1 MTATYSSLSLIL
13 LGPPGS
19 GKTTQARALAA
30 AYQLPLISTRA
41 MLEAEIASGSPLGH
55 QIEREA
61 MERGELISDRVMTGM
76 ILQRL
81 DREDCRRGFILDGYP
96 RTVEQAALLDVILAE
111 LGRSIDRVVLL
122 DVAEDVGSE
131 RLASS
136 EEAQAIRERYRI
148 WRANAPALIESYRH
162 RGLLLEVDGNRS
174 DDEVRNSVMQVVGAP
189 VGA

>member
-19 GKTTQARALAA
+19 GKTTQARALAE
-30 AYQLPLISTRA
+30 AYQLPLISTRE
-41 MLEAEIASGSPLGH
+41 MLQSE
-55 QIEREA
+55 IERGSSLGRQVELEA
-61 MERGELISDRVMTGM
+61 MERGELIPDRVMSAI

-96 RTVEQAALLDVILAE
+96 RTAEQGALLDVILAE

-122 DVAEDVGSE
+122 DVAEDVGLE
-131 RLASS
+131 RLQGI
-136 EEAQAIRERYRI
+136 EEPDTIRERFRVWRENSPAVVQAYR
-148 WRANAPALIESYRH
+148 S
-162 RGLLLEVDGNRS
+162 RGVLLEVDGSRS
-174 DDEVRNSVMQVVGAP
+174 DDEVRDSVLQAVGAP

>member
-19 GKTTQARALAA
+19 GKTTQAKALAE
-30 AYQLPLISTRA
+30 AYQLPLISTRE
-41 MLEAEIASGSPLGH
+41 MLQAEIERGSPLGR
-55 QIEREA
+55 QVERAA
-61 MERGELISDRVMTGM
+61 MERGELVSDRVMSAI

-96 RTVEQAALLDVILAE
+96 RTANQGALLDGILAE

-122 DVAEDVGSE
+122 DVREDVGLRRLEASE
-131 RLASS
+131 DA
-136 EEAQAIRERYRI
+136 EAIRERYRV
-148 WRANAPALIESYRH
+148 WRENASALVQSYRN
-162 RGLLLEVDGNRS
+162 RGLVLEVDGNRS
-174 DDEVRNSVMQVVGAP
+174 DDEVRDSVLQAVGAP